1 MSDELSGNIGGLI
14 NTLWIRNENKPVNSY
29 FIMENKIRVMSFK
42 LKERKQLIL
51 AVANLYENYEKRK
64 SSFYI

>member
-51 AVANLYENYEKRK
+51 AVANLYENE
-64 SSFYI
+64 